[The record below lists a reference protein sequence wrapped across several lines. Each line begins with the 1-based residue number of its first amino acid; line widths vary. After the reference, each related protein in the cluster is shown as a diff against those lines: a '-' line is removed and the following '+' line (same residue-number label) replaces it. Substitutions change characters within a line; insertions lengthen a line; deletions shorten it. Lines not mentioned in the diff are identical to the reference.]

1 MFSDRQKSVDE
12 GSIQFSPFSRILLGG
27 LVKLRGTYN
36 FSFFCSLLLHDST
49 PKVELLGKKGS
60 GNRFLIESCPQEDR
74 RK

>member
-36 FSFFCSLLLHDST
+36 FSFFFLHDST

-60 GNRFLIESCPQEDR
+60 GNRFLIESCP
-74 RK
+74 